1 MRGKL
6 KSLGKTFRELRGANE
21 ELRQIGDEL
30 REGIAH
36 RQRQRRDAER
46 GVVRACAEV
55 KSLDE
60 QMQVS
65 SEAYS
70 TASASH
76 SSLSEQLK
84 ACQNR
89 VMETE
94 LTWKATVEA
103 LATQQREECKTRAVY
118 ESRMTMEERD
128 MQEAEADHRQKVS
141 KVGVSP
147 PIFLPIAPTS
157 PLPPWLQIMKVL
169 ETSVEKAEVQE
180 EKVCSCHDNIKYVAL
195 PTTSW

>member
-1 MRGKL
+1 MAAVRGGL
-6 KSLGKTFRELRGANE
+6 RSLGKAFRELRGANE

-30 REGIAH
+30 REGIT
-36 RQRQRRDAER
+36 RQQRQRRDAER

-84 ACQNR
+84 ACQNQ

-94 LTWKATVEA
+94 LTWKATVEG

-118 ESRMTMEERD
+118 ESKTAMEERD
-128 MQEAEADHRQKVS
+128 VQEAETDHRQKVS

-147 PIFLPIAPTS
+147 PISLSIAPTNLLV
-157 PLPPWLQIMKVL
+157 PL
-169 ETSVEKAEVQE
+169 
-180 EKVCSCHDNIKYVAL
+180 CCR
-195 PTTSW
+195 